1 MIKIIKGMALA
12 ACASGLIAQ
21 PALADT
27 ATTKGGIKVTSDD
40 GTFQGVFG
48 GRLMLDAAV
57 FDNDAADNVS
67 GTEFRRLRFETKGK
81 IYDLDYKLTIDFADG
96 DLVTKDAYLQMPLLG
111 GKVTIGQFFQYFS
124 METLTSSRYIT
135 MMERSFVTA
144 FAPERKV
151 GVGYWGGYGPV
162 NFGVSAYNVYEDE
175 DDDGGNG
182 TTEGMGSSARVIF
195 APKLGEMT
203 QLHFGAAAVVEGGIQ
218 GRSRVRVRP
227 AGHLSDASRVAIV
240 DINTG
245 ERSESTRYGLEFA
258 SIAGPLSVQAEYVGG
273 SYETETVEQ
282 DIAAF
287 YATASYFLTGES
299 RPYSA
304 SSGKFGRVKPRKA
317 HGAYEIAARYDYVEN
332 DTSEFEVEALTLGLN
347 WYMNPQVRFMLNYI
361 AADVA
366 EGSDE
371 PNAVTARMQF
381 DF

>member
-1 MIKIIKGMALA
+1 MQTKIWRFGLAMAALLALA

-151 GVGYWGGYGPV
+151 GVGYWGL
-162 NFGVSAYNVYEDE
+162 
-175 DDDGGNG
+175 
-182 TTEGMGSSARVIF
+182 TR
-195 APKLGEMT
+195 
-203 QLHFGAAAVVEGGIQ
+203 FGAIDDPDDI
-218 GRSRVRVRP
+218 GRQV
-227 AGHLSDASRVAIV
+227 
-240 DINTG
+240 
-245 ERSESTRYGLEFA
+245 
-258 SIAGPLSVQAEYVGG
+258 
-273 SYETETVEQ
+273 
-282 DIAAF
+282 
-287 YATASYFLTGES
+287 FL
-299 RPYSA
+299 R
-304 SSGKFGRVKPRKA
+304 
-317 HGAYEIAARYDYVEN
+317 
-332 DTSEFEVEALTLGLN
+332 L
-347 WYMNPQVRFMLNYI
+347 
-361 AADVA
+361 
-366 EGSDE
+366 
-371 PNAVTARMQF
+371 
-381 DF
+381 